1 MLIGASSMIGKHFK
15 NSSASKSFDIV
26 DTSRNKDSSDG
37 VFLDLADTASIDRIS
52 LSGYDLAII
61 FSCITNQDKCKKN
74 PKLATKINVVNTI
87 KLLKRLS
94 ENKIYTIFPSTSLI
108 YDGASINK
116 EDETEPEPIGIYGK
130 NKYIVERE
138 IANFFSENIV
148 ILRISKVID
157 KDFKIFKNWCESFLN
172 QKNVHPFS
180 NLNFSPVSI
189 EVVNQVIS
197 NLLKQKALGVF
208 NLSSSDQLSYA
219 EAAIYLAKKYKQQKN
234 MIFPVN
240 ALEKIKDIHLPKHS
254 SLDCRKLSDLGVR
267 QPLAN
272 ESLDYFVKFNDFHKR
287 DKE

>member
-1 MLIGASSMIGKHFK
+1 MIGKHFK

-61 FSCITNQDKCKKN
+61 FSCITNQDKCNKN

-197 NLLKQKALGVF
+197 NLL
-208 NLSSSDQLSYA
+208 Y
-219 EAAIYLAKKYKQQKN
+219 
-234 MIFPVN
+234 
-240 ALEKIKDIHLPKHS
+240 
-254 SLDCRKLSDLGVR
+254 
-267 QPLAN
+267 
-272 ESLDYFVKFNDFHKR
+272 
-287 DKE
+287 